1 VGRNKP
7 VVEIITR
14 NKYKVDNDFVCAGD
28 ILRNGVVYGLNP
40 VIYNR
45 LLTPEENKRIVYNH
59 IMERFNVSLT
69 DEQLS
74 ELCDQHLMSVA
85 FIKRLK
91 KMIR

>member
-1 VGRNKP
+1 MGSIKNVG
-7 VVEIITR
+7 EIITR

-45 LLTPEENKRIVYNH
+45 LLTPEENKRTVYNH
-59 IMERFNVSLT
+59 IKERFKVSLT
-69 DEQLS
+69 AEQLS
-74 ELCDQHLMSVA
+74 ELCERNLMSVA

-91 KMIR
+91 KMLH

>member
-1 VGRNKP
+1 MGRNRN
-7 VVEIITR
+7 VVEIISH
-14 NKYKVDNDFVCAGD
+14 NKYKVDNAFVCAGD
-28 ILRNGVVYGLNP
+28 IIRNGVVYGLNP
-40 VIYNR
+40 IIYNR
-45 LLTPEENKRIVYNH
+45 LLTPEENKQNVYNH
-59 IMERFNVSLT
+59 IKERFNVSLT